1 MANILN
7 LQVDIF
13 NLALWLTLD
22 TVLQCLL
29 GYETNCQIKDDD
41 YANLMYKITGKGGCE
56 FGAKLTRINCGPL
69 DPLAPL
75 TCTLNHIVH
84 PAGLLVKRIYAPQ
97 YSYDWVYA
105 LTKDGKEYFE
115 LAKRF
120 EVGTSA
126 WIKAIKI
133 SSSWY
138 KISFVWTCIPHFF
151 VSSSA
156 SNFTGSIPIF

>member
-1 MANILN
+1 MMITQTSCTKS
-7 LQVDIF
+7 QVKEGVS
-13 NLALWLTLD
+13 L
-22 TVLQCLL
+22 
-29 GYETNCQIKDDD
+29 E
-41 YANLMYKITGKGGCE
+41 
-56 FGAKLTRINCGPL
+56 LTRINCGPL

-126 WIKAIKI
+126 WIKAIN
-133 SSSWY
+133 SGLRQDH
-138 KISFVWTCIPHFF
+138 CICLDQ
-151 VSSSA
+151 
-156 SNFTGSIPIF
+156 GY